1 MMPMLGFLVT
11 LLGNASLA
19 NAHLVTTGMGP
30 VYDGIGHFLLT
41 PEDLIPVLALAL
53 YAGLRGAGSGRKA
66 MLLLPLAWFVG
77 GIAGMTTGI
86 ESSPWITAI
95 SFLVV
100 GGLVAAD
107 FYMPS
112 LAVSGLTLALGT
124 VHGYL
129 NGALLKDG
137 PGNIGLLGIMA
148 VVFVVVTLASAMVVS
163 IRMPWGRI
171 VVRVVGS
178 WICASGLLML
188 GWLAK

>member
-1 MMPMLGFLVT
+1 MLATLGFLLT
-11 LLGNASLA
+11 HLGNASLA

-41 PEDLIPVLALAL
+41 PEDLVPVLALAL

-77 GIAGMTTGI
+77 GIAGMITGM
-86 ESSPWITAI
+86 ESSSWTTAI
-95 SFLVV
+95 SFLVI

-112 LAVSGLTLALGT
+112 LAVSGLTFALGI

-137 PGNIGLLGIMA
+137 SGNLGLLGIMA

-163 IRMPWGRI
+163 VRRPWAR
-171 VVRVVGS
+171 VAVRVAGS
-178 WICASGLLML
+178 WVCASGLLML